1 MVLYTIVP
9 FLMGVALPLHK
20 ALDLSIV
27 TMPLVAASTL
37 NTAVWL
43 SIYIIHHL
51 NSNKVISHQ
60 RKLIMNR
67 KIHALNYNISSPL
80 VSIIIPARN
89 EENVI
94 KKTLLN
100 CLQQGYKNI
109 EVILVCHNSSDRTY
123 QEAQLVHDNRIR
135 ILDFKSVESGKGVAL
150 NYGIDYSRG
159 EYICLLDADGKMNS
173 DFLQNVLPLF
183 DEGYAAIQ
191 GKINP
196 SNRQYNLITRLL
208 SLEGDLYSV
217 PFMTARTLLDKRTPL
232 GGTGFVINKDILIKI
247 GKFSNSLID
256 DFELSF
262 RLFRNKYR
270 IAFAPL
276 AVVQDE
282 KPPKFDIIFRQRARW
297 MKGHIDLLRQ
307 RTAEPTDVLGT
318 IYWLTPIFTLC
329 GLLAIGIA
337 AFPIVF
343 SMFFGYYPYN
353 FAFMPVKIWLISIL
367 LTFTLQT
374 SLVLR
379 EPEIRNFK
387 NILCA
392 ALLMLFANYWYIV
405 LVKAFFVKG
414 WANTKTIH
422 GFEKP
427 LSLTEPSILR
437 DELQVEMRR
446 PSSTSSSSS
455 PSLSDFLNGEEL
467 QDANSQ

>member
-9 FLMGVALPLHK
+9 FLMGIALPLHK
-20 ALDLSIV
+20 ALDLSFV

-67 KIHALNYNISSPL
+67 KIHVLNYNRFSPL

-100 CLQQGYKNI
+100 CLQQSYKNI

-353 FAFMPVKIWLISIL
+353 FAFMPVKIWLISISL
-367 LTFTLQT
+367 SFILQT

-387 NILCA
+387 NILCT

-427 LSLTEPSILR
+427 LALTEPSILR
-437 DELQVEMRR
+437 DELQVEMRT
-446 PSSTSSSSS
+446 PSSTSSSSP
-455 PSLSDFLNGEEL
+455 PSLSDFLKGEEL
-467 QDANSQ
+467 QDPNSQ